1 MFNILLGSSTA
12 LSNAASMKENSLYKP
27 ASMSFIALSS
37 LN

>member
-12 LSNAASMKENSLYKP
+12 LSNAASVNENSLYKP
-27 ASMSFIALSS
+27 ASMNFMASSS